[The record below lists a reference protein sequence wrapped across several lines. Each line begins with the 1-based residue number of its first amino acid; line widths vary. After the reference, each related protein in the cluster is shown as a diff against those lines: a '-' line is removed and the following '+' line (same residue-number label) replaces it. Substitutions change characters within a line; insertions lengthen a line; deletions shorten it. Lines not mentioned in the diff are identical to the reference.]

1 MAAANVRGWSEEVL
15 QNIDQG
21 KIEPVD
27 LIYPSSMGVKGLMNN
42 PKDTA
47 IDGKQKYAR
56 ILIKAR
62 KSGN

>member
-1 MAAANVRGWSEEVL
+1 MAAANVRGWKEEIL

-42 PKDTA
+42 PKDTV
-47 IDGKQKYAR
+47 IDRKQKYAR
-56 ILIKAR
+56 ILIKAK

>member
-1 MAAANVRGWSEEVL
+1 MTAANVRGWKEEIL

-42 PKDTA
+42 PKDTV

-56 ILIKAR
+56 ILIKAK

>member
-1 MAAANVRGWSEEVL
+1 MTAANVRGWKEEIL

-42 PKDTA
+42 PKDTV
-47 IDGKQKYAR
+47 IDEKQKYAR
-56 ILIKAR
+56 ILIKAK

>member
-1 MAAANVRGWSEEVL
+1 MAAVNVRGWSEEVL

-27 LIYPSSMGVKGLMNN
+27 LIYPSSMEVKGLMNN
-42 PKDTA
+42 PKDTV

-56 ILIKAR
+56 ILIKAK

>member
-1 MAAANVRGWSEEVL
+1 MAAANVRGWKEEIL

-42 PKDTA
+42 PKDTV
-47 IDGKQKYAR
+47 IDEKQKYAR
-56 ILIKAR
+56 ILIKAK